1 MNDRAYDEG
10 VRDGIRSGNPGLHEL
25 SKQIADL
32 SSKLKAVEEALE
44 RDRGPGVV
52 GTEGSHEEYAVREAL
67 AILSE
72 SANAGAVPSTETTGG
87 EAEERV
93 YPTPG
98 RRVKVVVAR

>member
-52 GTEGSHEEYAVREAL
+52 GTEGSHEEQAIREAL
-67 AILSE
+67 AILTKP
-72 SANAGAVPSTETTGG
+72 AAQ
-87 EAEERV
+87 
-93 YPTPG
+93 G
-98 RRVKVVVAR
+98 RRVERSRGLRRAL